1 MNIINSN
8 INTINTGNIY
18 DIIYN
23 TTTLHEINNILYEAQ
38 KQKIRILNEL
48 WEDCYKERCPSHYIS
63 FSDFVKDII
72 FWNDKFIYEDP
83 KILGFQKDCYNTSY
97 PIYISDI
104 MDLCRKYNFEIGIK
118 PSKMICEACA
128 CKDCP
133 CLEEYFNCTCAECKK
148 DFYKMYAGYCGECD
162 N

>member
-1 MNIINSN
+1 MA
-8 INTINTGNIY
+8 NIY
-18 DIIYN
+18 DIIGN
-23 TTTLHEINNILYEAQ
+23 TTGLREINNILYESQ

-133 CLEEYFNCTCAECKK
+133 CLEEYFHTNCAECKK